1 MKPIFAAAAFGLIG
15 SLFALISSLLI
26 LLGQLLSMMPGRGLP
41 YAFALFAIS
50 TLQSR

>member
-15 SLFALISSLLI
+15 SLFALISSLLM

-41 YAFALFAIS
+41 FAFALFAIS